1 MEEPESHTSPQ
12 GPRDP
17 GFHTSMVHLYR
28 GEMNRLTVWRKRL
41 DVTSNWAILLTMGL
55 TTFTLGDTDIPHYV
69 LLLGL
74 ALVGISVAIE
84 GRRYR
89 HLYQS
94 KWRIWLLENGY
105 FAPLLD
111 SGYTPP
117 ADWRKRLAAD
127 LANPDFLIPWSCAV
141 RVRLRRNY
149 LFLLYLITAV
159 WLVKLFI
166 HPATLHNP
174 VELYQRLAVG
184 ELIPPWFTAVT
195 ALLFVGGATIL
206 ALSCPP
212 AEELERW
219 LPENTGVP
227 GA

>member
-1 MEEPESHTSPQ
+1 MGENGNRTQPPSP
-12 GPRDP
+12 GDP
-17 GFHTSMVHLYR
+17 AFHTSMAHLYR

-55 TTFTLGDTDIPHYV
+55 TTFTLGDANVPHYV

-74 ALVGISVAIE
+74 ALIGISVAIE

-94 KWRIWLLENGY
+94 KWRVWLLEDGY
-105 FAPLLD
+105 FAPILD
-111 SGYTPP
+111 PGYTPP
-117 ADWRKRLAAD
+117 EGWRQRLAAD
-127 LANPDFLIPWSCAV
+127 LANPSFLIPWWCAV

-149 LFLLYLITAV
+149 LSLLYLITAV

-166 HPATLHNP
+166 HPAAPRTPLD
-174 VELYQRLAVG
+174 LYRRLAVG
-184 ELIPPWFTAVT
+184 DLIPSWFTALT
-195 ALLFVGGATIL
+195 AILFVGGATFL

-219 LPENTGVP
+219 LPDQ
-227 GA
+227 

>member
-1 MEEPESHTSPQ
+1 VITEIENTVLGSEEN
-12 GPRDP
+12 DP
-17 GFHTSMVHLYR
+17 AFHTSMIHLYR
-28 GEMNRLTVWRKRL
+28 GEMNRLTVWRRRL

-55 TTFTLGDTDIPHYV
+55 TTFTLGDANVPHYV

-94 KWRIWLLENGY
+94 KWRVWLLEDGY

-111 SGYTPP
+111 PGYNPP
-117 ADWRKRLAAD
+117 PGWRRRLAAD
-127 LANPDFLIPWSCAV
+127 LANPDFLIPWFCAI

-149 LFLLYLITAV
+149 LFLLYLITGV

-166 HPATLHNP
+166 HPATP
-174 VELYQRLAVG
+174 ESPSELFQRLAVG
-184 ELIPPWFTAVT
+184 GLFHPWFVAVT
-195 ALLFVGGATIL
+195 SVVFVGGATFL

-219 LPENTGVP
+219 LPEK
-227 GA
+227 AQKS